1 MIRVILPKYFNL
13 VVGDTFQL
21 FYRSVIEA
29 PNPYVYDILAV
40 CEKGRNCPRY
50 FEFTPD
56 KAGEYELKIYVY
68 SENKELLGYGATVL
82 RAKIPEEPKRPI
94 NILCVGDS
102 ITTNGIWASEAYR
115 RLTATDGE
123 PKGLG
128 FKNINFIGTMKRD
141 EIGYEGYG
149 GWIWKTFV
157 TKNPNGVWFACEHSM
172 DSADQ
177 HSTWRDENGKLWK
190 LETLTQ
196 KNLKFLRLDKSDA
209 SYPAIGSFLTHVSD
223 AVHTE
228 PLKIIKYADEAK
240 TPFYNPEKEGLDFE
254 WYKKKC
260 GIDSIDYIY
269 VLLGGNE
276 IADSPLPVNLSDPN
290 SVVELCKRIIE
301 NAKEFINIMREAFPN
316 VKLKIMGLTPPS
328 QSGGM
333 GASYG
338 AKPPYCDKYGYTR
351 FTFELNLL
359 YEALCY
365 EDGYSD
371 FLEFVNIGAQ
381 FDSEYAYP
389 AVDKPVNLRCRQIES
404 IGTNGLHPTRE
415 GYLMIA
421 DAVFKNMAN
430 LD

>member
-1 MIRVILPKYFNL
+1 MIRVILPKYFDL

-21 FYRSVIEA
+21 FYKSVVEA
-29 PNPYVYDILAV
+29 PNPYIYDILAI

-50 FEFTPD
+50 FELTPEEE
-56 KAGEYELKIYVY
+56 GEYELRIYVY
-68 SENKELLGYGATVL
+68 SEGKELLGCGTTLL
-82 RAKIPEEPKRPI
+82 RARAPREPKRPI

-102 ITTNGIWASEAYR
+102 ITANGVWACEAYR

-123 PKGLG
+123 PRGLG
-128 FKNINFIGTMKRD
+128 FNNINFVGTKKLG

-157 TKNPNGVWFACEHSM
+157 TKNPTGVWFACEHSM

-177 HSTWRDENGKLWK
+177 HSTWIDETGKLWT

-196 KNLKFLRLDKSDA
+196 KNLKFLRLDKNDSSFPTPG
-209 SYPAIGSFLTHVSD
+209 SYLTHVSN
-223 AVHTE
+223 AVHKE
-228 PLKIIKYADEAK
+228 PLKIIKYANESK
-240 TPFYNPEKEGLDFE
+240 TPFYNTEKEVLDFK
-254 WYKKKC
+254 WYKEKC
-260 GIDSIDYIY
+260 GIDTVDYIY

-276 IADSPLPVNLSDPN
+276 IADSPLPVNISDPS
-290 SVVELCKRIIE
+290 SVRELCERIIE
-301 NAKEFINIMREAFPN
+301 NAKEFIGVMREAFPS
-316 VKLKIMGLTPPS
+316 VKIKVMGLIPPS
-328 QSGGM
+328 QNGGM
-333 GASYG
+333 GSSYG

-359 YEALCY
+359 YEKLCC
-365 EDGYSD
+365 EKGYSD
-371 FLEFVNIGAQ
+371 FLEFVSVGAQ

-389 AVDKPVNLRCRQIES
+389 KVDKPVNLRCKETEE
-404 IGTNGLHPTRE
+404 IGTNGLHPTTE

-421 DAVFKNMAN
+421 DAVFRNMAF